1 MKKLIFLLAIM
12 SFTAI
17 SFSQNGQ
24 LKGKIKN
31 LSNGEPIPFAT
42 IIVEG
47 TQIYSTSDI
56 DGNFLFTGLKVGFLK
71 LRAFSIGY
79 QTVISDDIMITNNTV
94 GYIEIQLPPADL
106 QLDQIVVKTNVFKKD
121 EESPVSFQ
129 KITLQEIEANP
140 GANRDISKVIQSFP
154 GIGSTP
160 AFRNDI
166 LVRGGG
172 PSESRFFLDEV
183 EIPTLNHFATQGSS
197 GGPTGIINADFI
209 QNVKYY
215 SGNFPANRYN
225 ALSGVFDFKQ
235 KEGNKTRTNLQ
246 ATLGASETALTLD
259 GPIGQNSSYIFSVRR
274 SYLQFLFSVLGLPF
288 LPTFNDY
295 QLKLKIDLNKRNTL
309 TFISLGALDNSKLN
323 LDIKNPTETQQYI
336 LGQLPANDQWSY
348 TFGVVYKNY
357 FSKGNNTIVFSRNM
371 LNNALYK
378 YPNND
383 YSQPRSFDYSSFEA
397 ETKFRYEFN
406 IRLGQ
411 NKFSYGINTEYAKY
425 YNKTYQ
431 QLFLFNQPV
440 EVNYTSTI
448 DFIKYGFNAMYLRKF
463 ADKLTLN
470 AGFRVDGNNFSE
482 NMKNLFKQFS
492 PRLSASFNAFDDF
505 NINTS
510 VGRYFQL
517 PAYTTLGY
525 RDNENTLLNKN
536 IEYIGI
542 NQASV
547 GFDNLLGKSTYLS
560 LEGFYKQYFNYPIDT
575 ITGNSLA
582 NSGAD
587 YSVAGA
593 TPVVN
598 SGKGR
603 AYGFEVLNRINFKGF
618 FFILSYT
625 YVISEFTNILG
636 EYRPSS
642 WDSRHLLT
650 ITASKE
656 LPKNWRFGFKWRFV
670 GGLPYTPY
678 DLQYSSIVQAWDA
691 NLKPYLDYSKL
702 NALRFKPFHQLDVRV
717 DKNFFFKKLTL
728 MIYFDVQNVYN
739 FQAQQQNYVV
749 REKNEDGTFKKTDN
763 GTKYVLKQVEN
774 FGGTVLPTIGIII
787 KI

>member
-1 MKKLIFLLAIM
+1 MSIAI
-12 SFTAI
+12 T

-24 LKGKIKN
+24 LKGKITN
-31 LSNGEPIPFAT
+31 SNNGEPIPFAT

-56 DGNFLFTGLKVGFLK
+56 DGNFIFTGLKTGYLK

-94 GYIEIQLPPADL
+94 GYIDIQLPPADL

-235 KEGNKTRTNLQ
+235 KEGNKTKMNLQ
-246 ATLGASETALTLD
+246 GTLGASETAITLD
-259 GPIGQNSSYIFSVRR
+259 GPLGENASYIFSVRR
-274 SYLQFLFSVLGLPF
+274 SYLQFLFSALGLPF
-288 LPTFNDY
+288 LPTYNDY

-357 FSKGNNTIVFSRNM
+357 FSRGSNTLVFSRNM
-371 LNNALYK
+371 LNNDLYK

-383 YSQPRSFDYSSFEA
+383 NTKPRSLDYTSFEA
-397 ETKFRYEFN
+397 ETKIRYEYN
-406 IRLGQ
+406 IRFGE
-411 NKFSYGINTEYAKY
+411 NKLSYGINSELAKY
-425 YNKTYQ
+425 YNKTFQ
-431 QLFLFNQPV
+431 QLFVLGQPV
-440 EVNYTSTI
+440 EVNYNSTI
-448 DFIKYGFNAMYLRKF
+448 MFVKYGFNVMYSRKF
-463 ADKLTLN
+463 DDKLTIN
-470 AGFRVDGNNFSE
+470 GGFRIDGNNFSE
-482 NMKNLFKQFS
+482 NMQNPLNQFS
-492 PRLSASFNAFDDF
+492 PRLSASYNIYNNFNF
-505 NINTS
+505 NTS
-510 VGRYFQL
+510 IGRYFQL

-525 RDNENTLLNKN
+525 RDNENNLLNKN
-536 IEYIGI
+536 IKYIGI
-542 NQASV
+542 NQASL
-547 GFDNLLGKSTYLS
+547 GFDNLFGKNIYLS
-560 LEGFYKQYFNYPIDT
+560 AEGFYKQYFNYPIDT
-575 ITGNSLA
+575 LTGNSLA

-587 YSVAGA
+587 YFVAGA
-593 TPVVN
+593 VPIIN

-603 AYGFEVLNRINFKGF
+603 AYGFEILNRINTKGF
-618 FFILSYT
+618 FLILSYT
-625 YVISEFTNILG
+625 FVISEFTNISG

-656 LPKNWRFGFKWRFV
+656 LPNNWRIGFKWRFV

-678 DLQYSSIVQAWDA
+678 DLDYSSIVQAWDA

-702 NALRFKPFHQLDVRV
+702 NTLRFKPFHQLDVRL
-717 DKNFFFKKLTL
+717 DKNFYFKKFTL
-728 MIYFDVQNVYN
+728 MLYFDVQNVYN
-739 FQAQQQNYVV
+739 FQSQQQNYVI

-774 FGGTVLPTIGIII
+774 FGGTVLPTIGIIV